1 MLTATARRLVGAIA
15 IPALAFGLVACTDSG
30 SDDSGADGSAK
41 LGPHDMVLASYE
53 GLGDESYTMESVVTV
68 NDLELMS
75 MSSAVD
81 GEAARS
87 TQDLYMSAVIEA
99 MGDDYSED
107 PEMAEMM
114 EAMFADTHS
123 EAIRI
128 DDVIYMQFTGGMFAV
143 MAEDFGEDAWF
154 TLDLA
159 EDTRMGDIYRQFGSF
174 DLSEQ
179 TQMMLT
185 DLSDVEETEEGVY
198 TGTLDPESEAM
209 RTMLQ
214 ATGGAANGVEI
225 PEGIEIT
232 VTVDDDGLLKTLE
245 MTLPESEGMVVHMVS
260 EVTDI
265 GGDYA
270 IAAPESDNM
279 HSFDEFAGAM

>member
-1 MLTATARRLVGAIA
+1 
-15 IPALAFGLVACTDSG
+15 
-30 SDDSGADGSAK
+30 
-41 LGPHDMVLASYE
+41 
-53 GLGDESYTMESVVTV
+53 
-68 NDLELMS
+68 
-75 MSSAVD
+75 
-81 GEAARS
+81 
-87 TQDLYMSAVIEA
+87 
-99 MGDDYSED
+99 
-107 PEMAEMM
+107 EMAEMM

-232 VTVDDDGLLKTLE
+232 VTVDDDGLLTTLE

-270 IAAPESDNM
+270 ITAPQSDNM
-279 HSFDEFAGAM
+279 HSFDEFAGAMQRSRGPAAAARPGPVAATPPGLGASATPRGGPGRRRHHRGHGPEQGRAGKRGDRAHQRHHGTKGSGPGARAPRAGHGHAACACTWPRLVSM

>member
-1 MLTATARRLVGAIA
+1 MLTATPRRLIGAAA
-15 IPALAFGLVACTDSG
+15 IPALALGLVACTDSG
-30 SDDSGADGSAK
+30 SGGSGGDGSAQ

-53 GLGDESYTMESVVTV
+53 GLGDESYTMQSTVTV
-68 NDLELMS
+68 NDLELMN
-75 MSSAVD
+75 MTSAID
-81 GEAARS
+81 GESAQA

-107 PEMAEMM
+107 PEMAAMM

-123 EAIRI
+123 EAVLV
-128 DDVIYMQFTGGMFAV
+128 DDIVYMQFTGGMFAV

-154 TLDLA
+154 TLDLT
-159 EDTRMGDIYRQFGSF
+159 EDARMGDIYRQFGSY
-174 DLSEQ
+174 DLAEQ
-179 TQMMLT
+179 TEAVLT
-185 DLSDVEETEEGVY
+185 DLSDVEETADGVY

-225 PEGIEIT
+225 PEGIEVT
-232 VTVDDDGLLKTLE
+232 VTVDDDGLLQTLE
-245 MTLPESEGMVVHMVS
+245 MTLPENEGMVVHMVS

-270 IAAPESDNM
+270 IAAPQSDNV
-279 HSFDEFAGAM
+279 HSFDEFAGVM

>member
-1 MLTATARRLVGAIA
+1 MLTATARRLVGAAA
-15 IPALAFGLVACTDSG
+15 IPALALGLAACTDSG

-41 LGPHDMVLASYE
+41 LGPHDMILASYE
-53 GLGDESYTMESVVTV
+53 GLEDESYTMRSTVTV
-68 NDLELMS
+68 NDLDLMS
-75 MSSAVD
+75 MTSVVD
-81 GEAARS
+81 GEAAHS

-99 MGDDYSED
+99 MGDDYSEE

-123 EAIRI
+123 EAILV
-128 DDVIYMQFTGGMFAV
+128 DDVLYMQFTGGMFEV

-179 TQMMLT
+179 TEMMLT
-185 DLSDVEETEEGVY
+185 DLSDVEETGAGVY
-198 TGTLDPESEAM
+198 TGTLDPDSEAM
-209 RTMLQ
+209 RTVLQ

-225 PEGIEIT
+225 PDGIEIT
-232 VTVDDDGLLKTLE
+232 VTLDDDGLLQALE
-245 MTLPESEGMVVHMVS
+245 MTLPESEGMVVNMVS
-260 EVTDI
+260 EVTEI
-265 GGDYA
+265 GGDYT
-270 IAAPESDNM
+270 IAAPESENM